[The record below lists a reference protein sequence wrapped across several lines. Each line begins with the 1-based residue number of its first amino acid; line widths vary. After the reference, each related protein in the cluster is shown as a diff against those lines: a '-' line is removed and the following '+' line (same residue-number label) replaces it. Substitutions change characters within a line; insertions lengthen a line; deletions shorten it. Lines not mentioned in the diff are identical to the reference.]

1 MLAACILSR
10 DAYFDK
16 ESSSREK
23 WAAKKTK
30 KKTIYENSQPYS
42 HKYNYTII
50 QTSRDI
56 PNGFFLNTKNIY
68 TEFLINEHSQL

>member
-10 DAYFDK
+10 DVYQFGK

-30 KKTIYENSQPYS
+30 KRQYTKTLNHIATNTTIQSFKQAEIYRTVSFLTPKTY
-42 HKYNYTII
+42 I
-50 QTSRDI
+50 Q
-56 PNGFFLNTKNIY
+56 NF
-68 TEFLINEHSQL
+68 